1 MNIDRTSKI
10 FKNII
15 IAVSILIP
23 VVVVI
28 LYFFIPNK
36 SDYNVDVRFLPKVNA
51 TINFVVSILLVLAL
65 VFIKRKEI
73 ILHKTMMLSAF
84 ILSAVFLV
92 FYVVYHFF
100 SESTVYGGVGVL
112 RSIYY
117 FILLTH
123 IVLAAVVLP
132 FILFSFY
139 YALTNQTEKHRR
151 IAKITWP
158 IWFYVSV
165 TGVLV
170 YWFIS
175 PYYS

>member
-36 SDYNVDVRFLPKVNA
+36 DDFNVDVRFLPKVNA